1 MKKTTAKKATGKKAV
16 RKLMY
21 TLTLRGS
28 EVEIFRREYK
38 SKSEL
43 ENCLDCAR
51 KWDHVGGNGVY
62 GFLIGRSGV
71 HLEVADAKGKIVFNK
86 DIKEEDLA
94 SEDGELQIELKG
106 SYFDESAEGTKGKKY
121 YYDCINWYRYVY
133 KAELKLTA
141 PFDPRKLSL
150 ICRPYIG
157 PRGLERKFIQF
168 STFPDDK
175 GMVYDGTSVTWV
187 DQTPG
192 GDDEMHVWTLV
203 KGVRKELRVYSG
215 GEDARW

>member
-1 MKKTTAKKATGKKAV
+1 MPWPCHDCGHV
-16 RKLMY
+16 LGVESCSRGWNVGVHRH
-21 TLTLRGS
+21 LRGIAMAIQIS
-28 EVEIFRREYK
+28 CFDVCGVDFERN
-38 SKSEL
+38 S
-43 ENCLDCAR
+43 LDRDAC
-51 KWDHVGGNGVY
+51 
-62 GFLIGRSGV
+62 GFVRAVSLM
-71 HLEVADAKGKIVFNK
+71 
-86 DIKEEDLA
+86 
-94 SEDGELQIELKG
+94 
-106 SYFDESAEGTKGKKY
+106 
-121 YYDCINWYRYVY
+121 NWYRYVY

-157 PRGLERKFIQF
+157 PRGLERKFIQL